1 MKVQVKMPRVAET
14 TDEVVIDTWEVAVG
28 ESVVEGQVLVRVE
41 TDKVTVDVPSPVS
54 GTLLERSIAEGDDAT
69 TGTLIAIIE
78 SGQ

>member
-1 MKVQVKMPRVAET
+1 MKFQVKMPRVAET

-54 GTLLERSIAEGDDAT
+54 GTLREQSIAEGDDAT
-69 TGTLIAIIE
+69 TGTVIAIIE